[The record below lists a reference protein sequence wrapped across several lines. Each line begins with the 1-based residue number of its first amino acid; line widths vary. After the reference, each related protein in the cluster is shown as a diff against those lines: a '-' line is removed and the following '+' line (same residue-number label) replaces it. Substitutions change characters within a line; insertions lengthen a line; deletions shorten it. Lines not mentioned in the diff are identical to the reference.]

1 MKKPTSSRFL
11 TPQADFTFSF
21 LPSSIVYTL
30 LLDGTK
36 REISFPYP
44 EGEKGNREW
53 PPAMA
58 DTGKSNPVKM
68 GYYLDAF
75 WLQN

>member
-1 MKKPTSSRFL
+1 MKKPTSSRFP
-11 TPQADFTFSF
+11 TPQADITFSF

-30 LLDGTK
+30 FSTT
-36 REISFPYP
+36 RNEISFPYP
-44 EGEKGNREW
+44 EDQKGNREW

-58 DTGKSNPVKM
+58 DTGKSNPAKM

>member
-1 MKKPTSSRFL
+1 
-11 TPQADFTFSF
+11 
-21 LPSSIVYTL
+21 VYTL

-58 DTGKSNPVKM
+58 DTGIIQSCKNGLLPGCVLAAKLTLLESSP
-68 GYYLDAF
+68 
-75 WLQN
+75 